1 MIGGERPIRYQSF
14 PINPWEAFR
23 RMEEEVNRVFG
34 EPFSEVSS
42 GYPPR
47 NIWYNE
53 NGACVV
59 AELPGV
65 AQEDVEA
72 HVVGSDTIVIKGSRR
87 TPELPKTEKVVSES
101 RQFGSFMRSV
111 TLPFDIDE
119 KGMKAELRDGL
130 LAIFLPRREEEKP
143 KKIDIQTH

>member
-1 MIGGERPIRYQSF
+1 MLGEKPIRYQSF
-14 PINPWEAFR
+14 PIVNPWEALR
-23 RMEEEVNRVFG
+23 RMEEEVSSIFA

-53 NGACVV
+53 NGAYVV

-72 HVVGSDTIVIKGSRR
+72 HVVGSDTLVIKGSRK
-87 TPELPKTEKVVSES
+87 TPEFLKTEKVVSEN
-101 RQFGSFMRSV
+101 RQFGSFMRSI
-111 TLPFDIDE
+111 TLPFEIEE

-130 LAIFLPRREEEKP
+130 LTLYLPRKEEEKP
-143 KKIDIQTH
+143 KKIDIKIQ